1 MLVQAECN
9 EACFNCRGAAEY
21 VPNWGQCS
29 CKPSAMKLVSI
40 AEAQPSMFPNWGQCS
55 CKPSA
60 MKLVSIAEAQPSM
73 FPNWEQRY
81 KKISIVVYP
90 TETFLC

>member
-40 AEAQPSMFPNWGQCS
+40 AEAQPSMFPNW
-55 CKPSA
+55 
-60 MKLVSIAEAQPSM
+60 
-73 FPNWEQRY
+73 EQRY